1 MRLSGTDPQEY
12 VAVWST
18 TDNFLL
24 PMIRS
29 VLTAAGIPHIVQGEE
44 ALGLFPMGGVGG
56 SQSTFRKGLAA
67 TILVPRERREE
78 AEELIR
84 ESAATDG

>member
-1 MRLSGTDPQEY
+1 MKDPQEY

-29 VLTAAGIPHIVQGEE
+29 VLTAAEIPHIVQGEE

-67 TILVPRERREE
+67 TILVPRERHEE
-78 AEELIR
+78 ADRLIR
-84 ESAATDG
+84 ESAETDI